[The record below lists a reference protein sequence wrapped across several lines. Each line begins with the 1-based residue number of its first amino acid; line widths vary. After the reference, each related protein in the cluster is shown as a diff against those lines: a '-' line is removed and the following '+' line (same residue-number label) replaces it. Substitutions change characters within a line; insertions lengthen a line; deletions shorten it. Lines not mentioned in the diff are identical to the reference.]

1 MNEIDEVHGDFVIQG
16 DGARFLIDAA
26 RALNKTPVESLVELL
41 VEIIETVLRERLID
55 AVLDDEVK
63 K

>member
-26 RALNKTPVESLVELL
+26 RARTKTPVELL
-41 VEIIETVLRERLID
+41 VEIIETVLRDGLID

>member
-26 RALNKTPVESLVELL
+26 RARNKTPVELL
-41 VEIIETVLRERLID
+41 VEIIETVLRDGLID

-63 K
+63 KE